1 MGLDGERVDVRLK
14 VSTTYAKASMSTPKK
29 QVTNQRRS
37 GLLEFISTREDA
49 RDTIRAML
57 AVNDSPSPW
66 RGLLAVPPGSP
77 MDTVLGAFHAETDI
91 PLEIPFFALLHLVSG
106 RLLERRVKIKGR
118 SVECYAD
125 LWTIVL
131 APSGAGKTLAHN
143 VLAKA
148 SPVKSEFPEVAS
160 GARFIEALKTHNF
173 GLWFQDEIAQKLKQI
188 ENPGSPLADVK
199 EYLLRAYGYDKIER
213 STKKETITIDEPCIG
228 ILGLNTP
235 ESFMKALSPESMVD
249 GFAQRF
255 AFVLADRDPAR
266 PMVDYPLYN
275 LERLGEAA
283 QKAFAQIEAV
293 PLPEVF
299 EVEDGA
305 ETAFRESFRLLCKD
319 DIPESFFR
327 RIMFRSFKY
336 AALYHVLL
344 GKSSPVIDAA
354 DIGWGGRAAW
364 LHLSDM
370 KRITGQGSLKEV
382 ISLADKARSVKKRFQ
397 AKGVTLTARAIQQS
411 MRGVKTAKEAAELLA
426 VVS

>member
-1 MGLDGERVDVRLK
+1 MIGNIVKKHEEQNDVNR
-14 VSTTYAKASMSTPKK
+14 
-29 QVTNQRRS
+29 QRTALVRFLS
-37 GLLEFISTREDA
+37 VNDDA

-57 AVNDSPSPW
+57 AVNDSPTPW

-77 MDTVLGAFHAETDI
+77 MDTLLGAFHDETDI
-91 PLEIPFFALLHLVSG
+91 PLEIPFFALLHFVSG
-106 RLLERRVKIKGR
+106 RLLEKRVKIKGR

-131 APSGAGKTLAHN
+131 APSGAGKTFAHN

-148 SPVKSEFPEVAS
+148 SPVKSDFPEVAS
-160 GARFIEALKTHNF
+160 GARFIEALQTHNF

-188 ENPGSPLADVK
+188 ETPGSPLADVK

-213 STKKETITIDEPCIG
+213 STKKETITIEEPCVG

-235 ESFMKALSPESMVD
+235 ESFMKALSPESMLD

-266 PMVDYPLYN
+266 PMKDFPLYN
-275 LERLGEAA
+275 LERLGAA
-283 QKAFAQIEAV
+283 ATKAFTQIETV
-293 PLPEVF
+293 PLPEAF
-299 EVEDGA
+299 EVEQEA
-305 ETAFRESFRLLCKD
+305 EAAFRESFRLLCRD

-344 GKSSPVIDAA
+344 GKTSPVIDAE

-370 KRITGQGSLKEV
+370 KRITGQGSLKDV
-382 ISLADKARSVKKRFQ
+382 ISLADKARAVKKRFQ
-397 AKGVTLTARAIQQS
+397 AKGLPLTARAIQQS
-411 MRGVKTAKEAAELLA
+411 MRGVNTAKEAAVLLA
-426 VVS
+426 VVA

>member
-1 MGLDGERVDVRLK
+1 MTRTK
-14 VSTTYAKASMSTPKK
+14 TTEAAK
-29 QVTNQRRS
+29 RRS
-37 GLLEFISTREDA
+37 SLLTFLSVNDDA

-77 MDTVLGAFHAETDI
+77 MDTMLGAFHDETDI
-91 PLEIPFFALLHLVSG
+91 PLEIPFFALLHFVSG
-106 RLLERRVKIKGR
+106 RLLEKRVKIKGR

-131 APSGAGKTLAHN
+131 APSGAGKTFAHN

-148 SPVKSEFPEVAS
+148 SPVKSDFPEVAS
-160 GARFIEALKTHNF
+160 GARFIEALQAHNF

-188 ENPGSPLADVK
+188 ETPGSPLADVK

-235 ESFMKALSPESMVD
+235 ESFMKALSPESMLD

-255 AFVLADRDPAR
+255 AFVLADRDPTR
-266 PMVDYPLYN
+266 PMVDFPLYN
-275 LERLGEAA
+275 LERLGAA
-283 QKAFAQIEAV
+283 AAKAFAQIEAV
-293 PLPEVF
+293 LLPEVF
-299 EVEDGA
+299 EVDQEA
-305 ETAFRESFRLLCKD
+305 EAAFRESFRLLCRD

-344 GKSSPVIDAA
+344 GKTSPVIDAV

-370 KRITGQGSLKEV
+370 KRITGQGSLKDV
-382 ISLADKARSVKKRFQ
+382 ISLADKARAVKKRFQ
-397 AKGVTLTARAIQQS
+397 AKGKPLTARAIQQA
-411 MRGVKTAKEAAELLA
+411 MRGVNTAKEAAELLA
-426 VVS
+426 VVA